1 MFTRVFIGVVGDG
14 SMGLLQHSNQPIYG
28 VCVCCGARPGNNR
41 SAGRS
46 AANLQQRRAAVE

>member
-1 MFTRVFIGVVGDG
+1 VFIGAVDDG
-14 SMGLLQHSNQPIYG
+14 SMGLLQHANQPIYA
-28 VCVCCGARPGNNR
+28 VTVCCGAMPGNSR